1 MGLYKLMICLN
12 LCPYKYAKRR
22 GTPCEVRDKNLYTI
36 DYKMVIP
43 PLNIEGIVGIKG
55 YETLPVMLA

>member
-1 MGLYKLMICLN
+1 MICLN

-43 PLNIEGIVGIKG
+43 HLNIEGIVGIKG

>member
-1 MGLYKLMICLN
+1 MGLYKFMICLN
-12 LCPYKYAKRR
+12 LCPYKYTKRR

-43 PLNIEGIVGIKG
+43 PLIIEGVAEIMQ
-55 YETLPVMLA
+55 YEVLPVILA